1 MCKNK
6 LIIKLKKITFLLI
19 LGVLLVPIIYATQ
32 NYGEGGYGSGAYGQA
47 VCGDSVCDS
56 SESCST
62 CIADCGVCPVDDSSE
77 GGAATPSEGEPT
89 LTKTSLL
96 VNVNPGEETTV
107 TSFNGTGIKEIT
119 IIINQPTQNIRIQV
133 LKYDSKPANVS
144 KNISEKTYKYLQ
156 INTEN
161 LEGNLEKAKVKFEVN
176 KSWLAENSL
185 DKEDMVVLKF
195 DETSEKWNE
204 LDTLYDSEDE
214 SYHYYVV
221 ELNSFSY
228 FAIGEKAKIPIVSAI
243 TDSYEKASQTKLGLI
258 IWWSIFVILIIGVII
273 IITLIITELKKER
286 FGGSIL
292 N

>member
-1 MCKNK
+1 
-6 LIIKLKKITFLLI
+6 
-19 LGVLLVPIIYATQ
+19 
-32 NYGEGGYGSGAYGQA
+32 
-47 VCGDSVCDS
+47 
-56 SESCST
+56 
-62 CIADCGVCPVDDSSE
+62 
-77 GGAATPSEGEPT
+77 
-89 LTKTSLL
+89 
-96 VNVNPGEETTV
+96 
-107 TSFNGTGIKEIT
+107 
-119 IIINQPTQNIRIQV
+119 
-133 LKYDSKPANVS
+133 
-144 KNISEKTYKYLQ
+144 
-156 INTEN
+156 
-161 LEGNLEKAKVKFEVN
+161 
-176 KSWLAENSL
+176 
-185 DKEDMVVLKF
+185 MVVLKF